1 MEKDVI
7 KIEREQLEALVAAEL
22 KVVVNWFL
30 ISECNNDEEVGAFLV
45 ARFEENIK
53 RLAKAAG
60 SVRDSMQELND
71 L

>member
-7 KIEREQLEALVAAEL
+7 KIEREQLEALAKAGL
-22 KVVVNWFL
+22 KLVVNWSL
-30 ISECNNDEEVGAFLV
+30 ISNCNDNEVGAFLV

-60 SVRDSMQELND
+60 SVHDSMQELND

>member
-7 KIEREQLEALVAAEL
+7 KIEREKLEALVTAEQ
-22 KVVVNWFL
+22 KVVINWLL
-30 ISECNNDEEVGAFLV
+30 ISDCNDEEMGAFLV

-53 RLAKAAG
+53 RLTEAAG
-60 SVRDSMQELND
+60 SVHDSMQEPND

>member
-7 KIEREQLEALVAAEL
+7 KIEREQLEALVAAGL
-22 KVVVNWFL
+22 KVVVNWSL
-30 ISECNNDEEVGAFLV
+30 ISECNNEEMGAFLV

-60 SVRDSMQELND
+60 SVHDSMQELND

>member
-7 KIEREQLEALVAAEL
+7 KIEREQLEALVTVGL
-22 KVVVNWFL
+22 KVVVNWSL
-30 ISECNNDEEVGAFLV
+30 ISDCDDDEAGAVLVGM
-45 ARFEENIK
+45 FEENIK

-60 SVRDSMQELND
+60 SVHDSMQELND

>member
-7 KIEREQLEALVAAEL
+7 KIEREQLEALVTAGL
-22 KVVVNWFL
+22 KVVVNWSL
-30 ISECNNDEEVGAFLV
+30 ISECNDEEVSAFLV

-53 RLAKAAG
+53 RLAKSAG
-60 SVRDSMQELND
+60 IVHDSMQELND

>member
-7 KIEREQLEALVAAEL
+7 KIKREQLEALVAAGL
-22 KVVVNWFL
+22 KVVVNWSL
-30 ISECNNDEEVGAFLV
+30 ISECNDEEVGVFLV

-60 SVRDSMQELND
+60 SVHDSMQELND

>member
-7 KIEREQLEALVAAEL
+7 KIKREQLEELVTVGQ

-30 ISECNNDEEVGAFLV
+30 INECNDDEVGAFLV
-45 ARFEENIK
+45 TRFEKNIE
-53 RLAKAAG
+53 RLGNMAG
-60 SVRDSMQELND
+60 IVHDSMQELND

>member
-7 KIEREQLEALVAAEL
+7 KIEREQLEALVTVGL
-22 KVVVNWFL
+22 KVVVNWSL
-30 ISECNNDEEVGAFLV
+30 ISECNNDEVGAFLV
-45 ARFEENIK
+45 TRFEENIE

-60 SVRDSMQELND
+60 SVHDSMQELND

>member
-7 KIEREQLEALVAAEL
+7 KIEREQLEALVAAGL
-22 KVVVNWFL
+22 KVVVNWSL
-30 ISECNNDEEVGAFLV
+30 ISECNDDEVGVFLV
-45 ARFEENIK
+45 ARFEENIE

-60 SVRDSMQELND
+60 SVHDSMQELND

>member
-7 KIEREQLEALVAAEL
+7 KIEREQLEELVTVGL
-22 KVVVNWFL
+22 KVVVNWSL
-30 ISECNNDEEVGAFLV
+30 IGDCGYDEVGALLV
-45 ARFEENIK
+45 GYFEENIK

-60 SVRDSMQELND
+60 SVHDSMQELND

>member
-7 KIEREQLEALVAAEL
+7 KIEREQLEALVTVGL
-22 KVVVNWFL
+22 KVVVNWSL
-30 ISECNNDEEVGAFLV
+30 ISDCNDEEVGAFLV

-53 RLAKAAG
+53 RLAKAAC
-60 SVRDSMQELND
+60 SVHDSMQELND

>member
-7 KIEREQLEALVAAEL
+7 KIEREQLEKLVTVGL
-22 KVVVNWFL
+22 KVVVNWSL
-30 ISECNNDEEVGAFLV
+30 ISNCDDDEVGTMLV
-45 ARFEENIK
+45 GYFEENIN

-60 SVRDSMQELND
+60 SVHDSMQELND

>member
-7 KIEREQLEALVAAEL
+7 EIKREQLDELVTVGL
-22 KVVVNWFL
+22 KVVVNWSL
-30 ISECNNDEEVGAFLV
+30 ISDCNDDEVGAFLV

-53 RLAKAAG
+53 RLAKAVG
-60 SVRDSMQELND
+60 GVHDSMQELND

>member
-7 KIEREQLEALVAAEL
+7 KIEREQLEALVADGL
-22 KVVVNWFL
+22 KVVVNWSL
-30 ISECNNDEEVGAFLV
+30 ISECNDEEVGAFLV

-60 SVRDSMQELND
+60 SVHDSMQELND

>member
-7 KIEREQLEALVAAEL
+7 KIEREQLEALVAAGL
-22 KVVVNWFL
+22 KVGVNWSL
-30 ISECNNDEEVGAFLV
+30 ISECNDEDVGAFLV

-60 SVRDSMQELND
+60 SVHDSMQELND

>member
-7 KIEREQLEALVAAEL
+7 KIEREKLEALVTAEQ
-22 KVVVNWFL
+22 KVVINWLL
-30 ISECNNDEEVGAFLV
+30 ISDCNDEEMGAFLV

-53 RLAKAAG
+53 RLADAAG
-60 SVRDSMQELND
+60 SVHDSMQEPND

>member
-7 KIEREQLEALVAAEL
+7 KIEREQLEALVTVGL
-22 KVVVNWFL
+22 KVVVNWSL
-30 ISECNNDEEVGAFLV
+30 ISECNDEEVGDFLV
-45 ARFEENIK
+45 EENIK

-60 SVRDSMQELND
+60 SVHDSMQELND

>member
-7 KIEREQLEALVAAEL
+7 KIEREQLEELVTVGL
-22 KVVVNWFL
+22 KVVVNWSL
-30 ISECNNDEEVGAFLV
+30 VSECNNDEIGALFV
-45 ARFEENIK
+45 RYFEKNIE

-60 SVRDSMQELND
+60 SVHDSMQELNN

>member
-7 KIEREQLEALVAAEL
+7 KIEREQLEELVTVWL
-22 KVVVNWFL
+22 KVVVNWSL
-30 ISECNNDEEVGAFLV
+30 ISECNDEEVGAFLV

-53 RLAKAAG
+53 RLGNMAG
-60 SVRDSMQELND
+60 IVHDSMQELND

>member
-7 KIEREQLEALVAAEL
+7 KIEREQLEALVTEGL
-22 KVVVNWFL
+22 KVVVNWSL
-30 ISECNNDEEVGAFLV
+30 ISECNDGEVGAFLA

-60 SVRDSMQELND
+60 SVHDSMQELND

>member
-7 KIEREQLEALVAAEL
+7 KIEREQLEALVAAGL
-22 KVVVNWFL
+22 KVVVNWSL
-30 ISECNNDEEVGAFLV
+30 ISECNDDGVGAFLV

-53 RLAKAAG
+53 RLAKAAN
-60 SVRDSMQELND
+60 SVHDSMQELND

>member
-7 KIEREQLEALVAAEL
+7 KIEREQLEALVAVGL
-22 KVVVNWFL
+22 KVVVNWSL
-30 ISECNNDEEVGAFLV
+30 ISECILV

-60 SVRDSMQELND
+60 SVHDSMQEPND

>member
-1 MEKDVI
+1 MEKETLE
-7 KIEREQLEALVAAEL
+7 IEREQLEALVTVGL
-22 KVVVNWFL
+22 KVVVNWSL
-30 ISECNNDEEVGAFLV
+30 ISECNDEEVGAFLV

-60 SVRDSMQELND
+60 SVHDSMQELND

>member
-7 KIEREQLEALVAAEL
+7 KIKREQLEELVTVGQ

-30 ISECNNDEEVGAFLV
+30 INECNDDEIGALFFGY
-45 ARFEENIK
+45 FEKNIK

-60 SVRDSMQELND
+60 SVHDSMQELND

>member
-7 KIEREQLEALVAAEL
+7 KIKREQLEELVTVGL

-30 ISECNNDEEVGAFLV
+30 INECNDEEVGVFLI
-45 ARFEENIK
+45 AMFKENIK
-53 RLAKAAG
+53 RLTKAAG
-60 SVRDSMQELND
+60 SVHDSMQELND

>member
-7 KIEREQLEALVAAEL
+7 KIEREQLEELVTVGL
-22 KVVVNWFL
+22 KVVVNWSL
-30 ISECNNDEEVGAFLV
+30 ISECNDDEVGVFLV

-60 SVRDSMQELND
+60 IVHDSMQELND

>member
-7 KIEREQLEALVAAEL
+7 KIEREQLEALVAAGL
-22 KVVVNWFL
+22 KVVVNWSR
-30 ISECNNDEEVGAFLV
+30 ISEWNDDEVGAFLV

-60 SVRDSMQELND
+60 SVHDSMQELND

>member
-7 KIEREQLEALVAAEL
+7 KIEREQLEALVAAGL
-22 KVVVNWFL
+22 KVVVNWSL
-30 ISECNNDEEVGAFLV
+30 ISECNDDGVSAFLV

-53 RLAKAAG
+53 RLAKAAN
-60 SVRDSMQELND
+60 SVHGSMQELND

>member
-7 KIEREQLEALVAAEL
+7 KIEREQLEELVTVWQ
-22 KVVVNWFL
+22 KVFVNWSL
-30 ISECNNDEEVGAFLV
+30 ISDCNGAEVGAFLV
-45 ARFEENIK
+45 AIFEENIK

-60 SVRDSMQELND
+60 SVHDSMQELND

>member
-7 KIEREQLEALVAAEL
+7 KIEREQLEALVAAWL
-22 KVVVNWFL
+22 KVVVNWSL
-30 ISECNNDEEVGAFLV
+30 ISDCNGEEVGAFLV

-60 SVRDSMQELND
+60 SVHDSMQELND

>member
-7 KIEREQLEALVAAEL
+7 KIEREQLEALVAAGL
-22 KVVVNWFL
+22 KVVVNWSL
-30 ISECNNDEEVGAFLV
+30 ISECNDDEVGTFLV
-45 ARFEENIK
+45 ARCEENIK

-60 SVRDSMQELND
+60 SVHDNMEELND